1 MESEQGMYQTP
12 NNLVSKSTN
21 RKNKFYIVLLALI
34 PPVLLGIPEFSNAD
48 SSFMIWGQLGIIF
61 GKALIPM
68 LIGLITYGLSK
79 KKLLDPNDT
88 HGLKRSRNIGLIAV
102 VISLLLFSLS

>member
-1 MESEQGMYQTP
+1 MP
-12 NNLVSKSTN
+12 DNLVATSTD
-21 RKNKFYIVLLALI
+21 RKNQLYIVLLALV
-34 PPVLLGIPEFSNAD
+34 PPVLLGISEFSDAD
-48 SSFMIWGQLGIIF
+48 SSVMISGRIGVIL

-88 HGLKRSRNIGLIAV
+88 KGLKRSRNIGLIAV